1 MGGPARGRIASRPR
15 EAHVGALMITD
26 VSGFTR
32 LTAKLSRESG
42 QVGAERIGLVLNGFI
57 SRLVGTVEQLGGAI
71 LSFEGD
77 SLMAGWKS
85 VSESAALASAVWRS
99 CHCALFLQREIGQT
113 LVEDETAH
121 LALGHRGRDHIPRP
135 SSVALGRNSRVI
147 LTGPGVQQ
155 VWRCAALAESGE
167 TLVSSDAWTYVAEH
181 AKGRQMVSGPV
192 QLLDIGMPP
201 QLDGPASPTWSDG
214 PDLASYLPTIIRS
227 RLASSP
233 SRWLA
238 ELRTVTTCF
247 IRITGPELLDD
258 VPKLEQAFDILETKI
273 IRFHADL
280 LRITAFEGGLQGLA
294 VFGLPG
300 NAHKD
305 DPRRAILAAFEL
317 QADVSRLGLNV
328 SIGAATGD
336 AFCGAIGTDRR
347 AEYTVLGEAV
357 NRAARLSVLAAGR
370 TLADESTVQESSS
383 FISFQGPWSMQV
395 PGNSHTDF
403 DLCRA
408 ATEAR

>member
-1 MGGPARGRIASRPR
+1 MGLRHVRFADLPFRYANLICLCTIVRDNVATLAGQALNDFSRFLPGALVEWAARPAAGSLPPR
-15 EAHVGALMITD
+15 EAHVGAVMITD

-42 QVGAERIGLVLNGFI
+42 QVGAERIGVVLNGFI
-57 SRLVGTVEQLGGAI
+57 SKLVGTVEQLGGAI

-77 SLMAGWKS
+77 SLLVGWKS
-85 VSESAALASAVWRS
+85 VSESAALASVVWRS

-113 LVEDETAH
+113 LVEDELLTLRSGIAAGTINLVH
-121 LALGHRGRDHIPRP
+121 LLSHSG
-135 SSVALGRNSRVI
+135 NSRVI
-147 LTGPGVQQ
+147 LTGPGIQEVG
-155 VWRCAALAESGE
+155 RCAALAESGE
-167 TLVSSDAWTYVAEH
+167 TLVSSEAWTYIAEH

-201 QLDGPASPTWSDG
+201 QLDGAALPTWSGG
-214 PDLASYLPTIIRS
+214 PDLESYLPTIVRS

-258 VPKLEQAFDILETKI
+258 VPKLEQTFDILETKI
-273 IRFHADL
+273 TRFHADL
-280 LRITAFEGGLQGLA
+280 LRITTFEGGLQGLA

-305 DPRRAILAAFEL
+305 DPRRAILTAFEL

-328 SIGAATGD
+328 SIGTAT
-336 AFCGAIGTDRR
+336 
-347 AEYTVLGEAV
+347 AEP
-357 NRAARLSVLAAGR
+357 S
-370 TLADESTVQESSS
+370 
-383 FISFQGPWSMQV
+383 
-395 PGNSHTDF
+395 
-403 DLCRA
+403 
-408 ATEAR
+408 